1 MSISGSAFSL
11 LQMIASDDERSL
23 AISRVVCRLVKDGVE
38 LGEVRSDV
46 IVVDGVER
54 HITVM
59 PDRWVERLVLAA
71 ERGAFERM
79 AEDRIVERLLS
90 PPVAA

>member
-1 MSISGSAFSL
+1 MIGGSALTL

-23 AISRVVCRLVKDGVE
+23 AISRVVCRLVKDGIE
-38 LGEVRSDV
+38 LGEIRSDV

-54 HITVM
+54 PITVM
-59 PDRWVERLVLAA
+59 PEHWVDRLVLAA

-90 PPVAA
+90 PRVPA

>member
-1 MSISGSAFSL
+1 MIGGSALTL

-23 AISRVVCRLVKDGVE
+23 AISRVVCRLVKDGAE
-38 LGEVRSDV
+38 LGEIRSDV

-54 HITVM
+54 PIIVM
-59 PDRWVERLVLAA
+59 PEHWVDRLVLAA

-90 PPVAA
+90 PPVPA